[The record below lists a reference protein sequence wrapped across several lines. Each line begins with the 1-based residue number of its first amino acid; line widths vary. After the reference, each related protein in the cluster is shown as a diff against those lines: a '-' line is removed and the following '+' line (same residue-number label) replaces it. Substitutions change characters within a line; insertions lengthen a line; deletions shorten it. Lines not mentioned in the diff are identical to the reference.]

1 MVTRVR
7 SRAVALGLLVGCA
20 LLGCAG
26 RDPLQSS
33 QGVGVYLIVTR
44 DVPDADETNPVP
56 DSTLRG
62 LVVTLGSPFAAV
74 YREIGSA
81 SMTRRSDGASFDLLV
96 DARTGSVTVANRFIR
111 LDSIGNLALSWAAGP
126 GGLGRQSIQAGDI
139 VDLEVATGDQTI
151 IGSSIVPGT
160 PAIQM
165 STVNGSTTMSWPR
178 PAAGGSFMLRVDT
191 DGRAGTRI
199 MTTDTSYVI
208 RRDRPLS
215 DVPDPAVFEVTALDA
230 NASRYLRD
238 STVVRSGLSA
248 GFGVFGSSS
257 RGRVTIPPP

>member
-26 RDPLQSS
+26 ADALRSS

-44 DVPDADETNPVP
+44 DVPDPDETNPVP

-62 LVVTLGSPFAAV
+62 LVVTLGSPFAAE

-111 LDSIGNLALSWAAGP
+111 LDSIGNLALSWDAGP
-126 GGLGRQSIQAGDI
+126 GGLGRQSIQTGDI
-139 VDLEVATGDQTI
+139 IDLEIVTGDQTI
-151 IGSSIVPGT
+151 VGSSVVPAP
-160 PAIQM
+160 PAIQV

-178 PAAGGSFMLRVDT
+178 PAAGGSFVLRVDT
-191 DGRAGTRI
+191 DGRPGARI
-199 MTTDTSYVI
+199 LTTDTSYVI
-208 RRDRPLS
+208 RRDRPMS
-215 DVPDPAVFEVTALDA
+215 EIPDPAIFEVTALDA
-230 NASRYLRD
+230 HASRYLRD

-257 RGRVTIPPP
+257 RRRVTIPPP